1 MTDCRVT
8 IQDPEKA
15 TGLMKLCFD
24 GGETL
29 RGGPG
34 KMPNSY
40 RVGANV
46 PFIQMMLV
54 PFISVV
60 AREGGGGK
68 LTTKLKEMVVIKTS
82 QVNGCAY

>member
-1 MTDCRVT
+1 MDCRVT
-8 IQDPEKA
+8 IKDPEKA
-15 TGLMKLCFD
+15 TGIEKLLFE

-34 KMPNSY
+34 KMPNSF
-40 RVGANV
+40 RVGAHV

-60 AREGGGGK
+60 TREGGGGK
-68 LTTKLKEMVVIKTS
+68 LTTKLREMVVIKTS
-82 QVNGCAY
+82 QLKGCAY